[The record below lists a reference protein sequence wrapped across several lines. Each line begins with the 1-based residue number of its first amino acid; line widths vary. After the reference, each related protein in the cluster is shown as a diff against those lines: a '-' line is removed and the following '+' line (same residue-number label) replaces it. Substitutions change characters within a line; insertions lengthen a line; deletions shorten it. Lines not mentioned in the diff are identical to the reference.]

1 MKEDNVFAALAST
14 PRRQILAYLSETSLT
29 AGEIAER
36 FAMSKPSLSKHL
48 QILVNAGLITSE
60 KRGQFVHYAVA
71 DDNLLGTLTNYLMSF
86 CPVGGPLKKESLAMA
101 GAGKARSPA
110 VKSASVKTAAA
121 KSSNPKS
128 SKAASRKP
136 TPKP

>member
-14 PRRQILAYLSETSLT
+14 PRRKILAYLSETSLT

-36 FAMSKPSLSKHL
+36 FDMSKPSLSKHL

-71 DDNLLGTLTNYLMSF
+71 DNNLLGTLTQYLSAF
-86 CPVGGPLKKESLAMA
+86 CPVGGPLQKESAAMA
-101 GAGKARSPA
+101 QAGKARSTGA
-110 VKSASVKTAAA
+110 KKAGSAAA
-121 KSSNPKS
+121 SPSTKSLPK
-128 SKAASRKP
+128 K
-136 TPKP
+136 T